1 MLEPAE
7 AVLCGWGTLC
17 RWSSSCVFW
26 LHTHLSTP
34 PNHFLLCWT
43 LQISVLICQ
52 LDPRKVLLVE
62 DPEGDRKDGGGIGG
76 RDTPLT
82 VRALFLLALLPQGT
96 LAPSQGF
103 FQQSQKQPQSAISL
117 RGPSASWAPPPPQRL
132 SCKSPVSVLLVP
144 EDPPAGGTSLEVQVP
159 GAPLPSC
166 EVLNFKTVFPF
177 IP

>member
-1 MLEPAE
+1 MPLVIELRLSAPHPPVHA
-7 AVLCGWGTLC
+7 AQPLPVVLDSANF
-17 RWSSSCVFW
+17 SS
-26 LHTHLSTP
+26 HLP
-34 PNHFLLCWT
+34 
-43 LQISVLICQ
+43 

-96 LAPSQGF
+96 LAPGQGF

-166 EVLNFKTVFPF
+166 EVLNFKTAFPF